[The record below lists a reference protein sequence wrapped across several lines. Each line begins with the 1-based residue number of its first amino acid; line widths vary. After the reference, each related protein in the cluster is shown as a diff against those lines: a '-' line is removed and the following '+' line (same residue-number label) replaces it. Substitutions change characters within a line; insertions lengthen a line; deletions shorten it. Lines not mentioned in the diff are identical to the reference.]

1 MDAPKT
7 AAMSSVP
14 TVITHSELASRD
26 GKIAKGIQLQT
37 VDPSPE
43 KLSADHKRS
52 TETPDAIKEPHLIR
66 RNLFSYISLSWLNP
80 MLRVGNKH
88 ALAEDDLPSFP
99 HESSAQSLSAVLAP
113 FWQALDVYTVRGSK
127 GAPPNF
133 AWALAQHFMPRFIL
147 AALMQC
153 FVVACAIIQPLLINQ
168 VIKVIDP
175 EADHSGLLFRSAY
188 AYGALYLAMTATSA
202 TVLYARYSIT
212 LDFKIE
218 TRSTVIGAVYAKV
231 FRLSLATRRAMSPGA
246 LNTFVNADVAKISI
260 LSAQFIVLG
269 SALLQMGLAIY
280 FLART
285 LGVSTWLT
293 AGIYI
298 AMSVG
303 TTYLSPRFANATDTY
318 MDFMDQRTKG
328 IRELI
333 YGMRTLK
340 MEGAEKQVA
349 KEIDEVR
356 EIQLAALRSVQRW
369 LALVLLFMIV
379 QQDAIPTIAIVAF
392 RAFGGTLTASSAFTI
407 LGFLAALSGPASQ
420 VQGTF
425 MSISGALPSI
435 SRLNAFLTQEEAV
448 DGEVTRVNT
457 PSGANMPALVME
469 DASFSF
475 AGKSDDSADF
485 KLSNIS
491 VSIPKGSFVAVVG
504 ATGSG
509 KSAFMSAITGSM
521 ALTSGK
527 SELNGT
533 LGYCPQDPWIL
544 SGTIESNIRGYAGRV
559 GERAVA
565 SAVAATCLDRD
576 ITILPQGLKTRIGEK
591 GVSLSGG
598 QKARVALA
606 RAIACDADI
615 YALDDPLAALDA
627 RVGRNIFEQTLRGRL
642 KGKTIVLATHQLH
655 IVREADIV
663 IVLENGRIA
672 EMGAFAELNSIPG
685 GALAKLTASLS
696 SHEEQPIE
704 QQATSEESVEQLDS
718 AADKKDTLAAVEQ
731 FENFQVVAEDR
742 REGYVKPAVYLSYFR
757 TAGWISFVPFFMFPV
772 SVTAT
777 ALAQILLVVWSKK
790 SYGWT
795 DEAYFIVYAC
805 IGSAH
810 SIITLMT
817 GLTFLVICYRAGKL
831 YHKYA
836 LDGLVNAPVGW
847 YDHQPAGRIL
857 NRMSTDVS
865 ELDLEQ
871 ATLITTAGRNFVD
884 LAGSVVVLAYGSP
897 YMLILFALLLGPATF
912 VFRYFQQ
919 SYREIKRLA
928 SVLQSP
934 LSAHVSETLGGIP
947 TIKVYNWVDSF
958 MRRQEETT
966 DKSNKAA
973 MLLVAVQF
981 WLLLRLSLLSSFIV
995 FFAMILA
1002 GAGLV
1007 SSATSGLMLVS
1018 AINISTLIN
1027 NALRDI
1033 GDMEASFNSVERL
1046 EHYAY
1051 HLPKERSIGT
1061 AKVNAAWPSA
1071 GAIKFD
1077 KFTVGY
1083 SIDVPP
1089 VIKTLSLDIPAGEHI
1104 AIVGRTGAGKTS
1116 LCAALFR
1123 LMEAT
1128 SGSITIDGQNI
1139 ADIDLDTL
1147 RKRLV
1152 IVPQEPLLSSGTIR
1166 SNVDRH
1172 GEFSESA
1179 IWHALDLVGMKEF
1192 VSSQELKL
1200 EAPVT
1205 EGGANLSS
1213 GQRQL
1218 LVLAKSLLIQN
1229 LRVLV
1234 LDESTA
1240 AVDGESDLRIG
1251 ELIRDHFKGTTV
1263 ICIAHR
1269 LASIADFDRVA
1280 VMDQG
1285 HLVEL
1290 GTPAE
1295 LLNNADGEFAS
1306 MVAATGPGNAA
1317 RIRDIADKK
1326 RKEGVM

>member
-1 MDAPKT
+1 
-7 AAMSSVP
+7 MSTIPAV
-14 TVITHSELASRD
+14 VTHSELASRD
-26 GKIAKGIQLQT
+26 GKVVKDIQLEAI
-37 VDPSPE
+37 DPPRE
-43 KLSADHKRS
+43 KPSADDKRS
-52 TETPDAIKEPHLIR
+52 TDNQDEIKEPYLIR
-66 RNLFSYISLSWLNP
+66 RNLFSYVSLSWLNP
-80 MLRVGNKH
+80 LLRVGSKH

-113 FWQALDVYTVRGSK
+113 FWQALDVYTVRGAK
-127 GAPPNF
+127 GQPPNF
-133 AWALAQHFMPRFIL
+133 AWALARHFMPRFIL

-175 EADHSGLLFRSAY
+175 SADHSGLLFSSAY
-188 AYGALYLAMTATSA
+188 AYGALYLAMSLASA
-202 TVLYARYSIT
+202 IVVYTRYSIT
-212 LDFKIE
+212 LDFSIE
-218 TRSTVIGAVYAKV
+218 TRSTIIGAVYAKV

-246 LNTFVNADVAKISI
+246 LNSFVNADVAKISHI
-260 LSAQFIVLG
+260 TSQFIVLG

-303 TTYLSPRFANATDTY
+303 TTFVGPRAADATDVY
-318 MDFMDQRTKG
+318 MDFMDGRTKG

-333 YGMRTLK
+333 YGIRTLK

-349 KEIDEVR
+349 KEIDAVR
-356 EIQLAALRSVQRW
+356 ECQLAALRSVQRW
-369 LALVLLFMIV
+369 LALVLLFMVV

-392 RAFGGTLTASSAFTI
+392 RAFGGRLTASNAFTI

-425 MSISGALPSI
+425 MWISGALPSI
-435 SRLNAFLTQEEAV
+435 SRINAFLTQEEAAEGDVTQV
-448 DGEVTRVNT
+448 DASR
-457 PSGANMPALVME
+457 GANVPALVME

-475 AGKSDDSADF
+475 GSKSDDSAEF

-491 VSIPKGSFVAVVG
+491 MSIPKGSFVAVVG

-527 SELNGT
+527 SEVNGT
-533 LGYCPQDPWIL
+533 IGYCPQDPWIL
-544 SGTIESNIRGYAGRV
+544 SGSIESNIRGFAGRGGV
-559 GERAVA
+559 SAVA

-576 ITILPQGLKTRIGEK
+576 ISILPQGLKTRIGEK

-598 QKARVALA
+598 QKARVSLA
-606 RAIACDADI
+606 RAIASDADI

-627 RVGRNIFEQTLRGRL
+627 RVGRTIFEQTLRGRL

-655 IVREADIV
+655 VVREADIV

-672 EMGAFAELNSIPG
+672 EMGPFAELNSIPG

-696 SHEEQPIE
+696 SHEAEPIE
-704 QQATSEESVEQLDS
+704 QQAASEESAEETES
-718 AADKKDTLAAVEQ
+718 AAVKKDTLAAVEQ
-731 FENFQVVAEDR
+731 FETSQVVEEDR

-757 TAGWISFVPFFMFPV
+757 TAGWISFVPFVMFPV

-777 ALAQILLVVWSKK
+777 ALAQILLVVWSSD

-795 DEAYFIVYAC
+795 DEAYFIVYAS

-810 SIITLMT
+810 TIITLLT

-831 YHKYA
+831 YHQHA
-836 LDGLVNAPVGW
+836 LHGLVNAPVGW

-865 ELDLEQ
+865 ELDTEQ

-884 LAGSVVVLAYGSP
+884 VGGSVVVLAYGSP
-897 YMLILFALLLGPATF
+897 YMLILFAVLLAPATLL
-912 VFRYFQQ
+912 FRYFQP

-934 LSAHVSETLGGIP
+934 LSAHVSETVGGIS

-958 MRRQEETT
+958 IRRQEETT

-973 MLLVAVQF
+973 MLLFTVQF
-981 WLLLRLSLLSSFIV
+981 WLLLRLSLLSAFIV

-1018 AINISTLIN
+1018 AINISALIN
-1027 NALRDI
+1027 DALRDI

-1061 AKVNAAWPSA
+1061 AKVDAAWPSA
-1071 GAIKFD
+1071 GAIKFE

-1083 SIDVPP
+1083 SIDLPP
-1089 VIKTLSLDIPAGEHI
+1089 VIKDLSLDIPAGEHI

-1128 SGSITIDGQNI
+1128 SGSIAIDGQNI

-1166 SNVDRH
+1166 SNLDRH

-1192 VSSQELKL
+1192 VSTQELKL

-1218 LVLAKSLLIQN
+1218 LVLAKSILIQN

-1240 AVDGESDLRIG
+1240 AVDGEGDLRIG

-1280 VMDQG
+1280 VMAQG
-1285 HLVEL
+1285 QLVEV

-1295 LLNNADGEFAS
+1295 LLDNADGEFAG

-1317 RIRDIADKK
+1317 RIREIADKK
-1326 RKEGVM
+1326 RNQL